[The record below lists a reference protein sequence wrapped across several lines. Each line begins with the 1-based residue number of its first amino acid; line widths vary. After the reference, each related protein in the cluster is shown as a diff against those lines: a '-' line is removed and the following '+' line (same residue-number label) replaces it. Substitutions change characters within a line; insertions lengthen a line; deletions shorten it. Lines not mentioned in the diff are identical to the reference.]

1 MDLLTFIVTVILIT
15 ASGALAPG
23 PLFFI
28 TVSQGARSGAKSG
41 LIFSIAHSL
50 IEFAFVMLLSLGLL
64 SFSKEPIIRLIIGIA
79 SGITLISF
87 GIIQTHSAIKSK
99 LGKRETTRIAT
110 KNLLLIGLAFTG
122 LNPFFVGWWLTVGAN
137 LILLS
142 LEFASF
148 AGVVL
153 MYGCHVWM
161 DYLWL
166 TSVAYLSEKGANVFE
181 FRLYRFVIG
190 VFGVILIYYGL
201 IFFINAIN
209 L

>member
-1 MDLLTFIVTVILIT
+1 MDLLTFLVTVILIT

-50 IEFAFVMLLSLGLL
+50 VEFTFVILLSFGLL
-64 SFSKEPIIRLIIGIA
+64 SFAKEPIIRLIVGVA
-79 SGITLISF
+79 GGITLILF
-87 GIIQTHSAIKSK
+87 GIIQTYNAFKSK
-99 LGKRETTRIAT
+99 LGKDKTTRIAN

-148 AGVVL
+148 AGVIL
-153 MYGCHVWM
+153 MYVCHVWM

-166 TSVAYLSEKGANVFE
+166 TSIAYLSNKGTNVLE
-181 FRLYRFVIG
+181 FRLYRFIIG
-190 VFGVILIYYGL
+190 IFGVILIYYGL
-201 IFFINAIN
+201 TFLFNSTN